1 LIVRPSQQGWLRRST
16 VLLAWL
22 AAMPIARAQDAAA
35 QVDEHL
41 AKLKTMSATF
51 TQVVRDKDGQI
62 VERATGSFAMSR
74 PDRFRWDYRQPHE
87 QTIVAD
93 GTRVWLYDRDLDQVT
108 VRPLAAGLGATPAM
122 LLSGQ
127 QKVADA
133 FDSAGIDKDGN
144 WAWLRLRPRSPS
156 SDFSDVS
163 LAFDSHG
170 ALASMQ
176 LKDKLGQVTLIDFTD
191 VKLNV
196 RLDDKLFHYSPPVG
210 ADVIGDAGT

>member
-1 LIVRPSQQGWLRRST
+1 MRSSQQGWLRRGT
-16 VLLAWL
+16 ALIAWL
-22 AAMPIARAQDAAA
+22 AVMPIAHAQDAAA
-35 QVDEHL
+35 QVDAHL

-51 TQVVRDKDGQI
+51 TQVVRDKDGEI
-62 VERATGSFAMSR
+62 IERATGSFSMSR

-93 GTRVWLYDRDLDQVT
+93 GKRVWLYDRDLDQVT

-133 FDSAGIDKDGN
+133 FDSAGIDKDGR

-156 SDFSDVS
+156 SDFSDVG
-163 LAFDSHG
+163 LAFDSRG
-170 ALASMQ
+170 ALASME
-176 LKDKLGQVTLIDFTD
+176 LKDKLGQLTLIDFAD
-191 VKLNV
+191 VRLNV
-196 RLDDKLFHYSPPVG
+196 RLDDKLFQYSPPAG